1 VRDHDLA
8 ASALGVN
15 PARTKILA
23 FGISSFIAGM
33 AGAMYGMQQ
42 QYITV
47 DPFNLNMSVEFIA
60 MIVLGGIGSVFG
72 AIAGAVAFSMLRPL
86 AEDLGAVLP
95 YIKQLSSAQQSTVL
109 FTILVVAFLVI
120 EPLGLHGIYL
130 RLKRYFAAWP
140 FRY

>member
-1 VRDHDLA
+1 
-8 ASALGVN
+8 
-15 PARTKILA
+15 
-23 FGISSFIAGM
+23 
-33 AGAMYGMQQ
+33 
-42 QYITV
+42 
-47 DPFNLNMSVEFIA
+47 
-60 MIVLGGIGSVFG
+60 
-72 AIAGAVAFSMLRPL
+72 
-86 AEDLGAVLP
+86 VLP